1 LIIHPVRVIVFFGLS
16 FAASL
21 AHAAGTFEDVNIQL
35 FQPGKNGQ
43 YSMIVAPVS
52 YKTTGSLIG
61 LCKQLRVF
69 GSFDDKHWAS
79 NNKLVN
85 REGHSEALALLQSAF
100 QQKKP
105 VKFGELG
112 AGFRVSNKTM
122 PCTVKSRGLVFWKD
136 ANTEAAL
143 SVYQAL

>member
-1 LIIHPVRVIVFFGLS
+1 LIIHHVRVIVFLWLS
-16 FAASL
+16 FFASQAL
-21 AHAAGTFEDVNIQL
+21 ADGTFEDVNIQL

-43 YSMIVAPVS
+43 YSMIVVPVS
-52 YKTTGSLIG
+52 HKTAGSLVG
-61 LCKQLRVF
+61 LCKELRVF

-79 NNKLVN
+79 NKVIN
-85 REGHSEALALLQSAF
+85 RVGHGEALALLQSAF
-100 QQKKP
+100 QQKKT

-112 AGFRVSNKTM
+112 AGFRVTNKTM
-122 PCTVKSRGLVFWKD
+122 PCTVKSRGLVFWKE